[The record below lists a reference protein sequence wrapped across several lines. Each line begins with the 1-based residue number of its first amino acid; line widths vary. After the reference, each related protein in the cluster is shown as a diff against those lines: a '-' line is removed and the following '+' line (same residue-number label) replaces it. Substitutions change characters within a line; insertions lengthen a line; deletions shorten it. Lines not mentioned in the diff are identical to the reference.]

1 MRKRWGKS
9 SALDNA
15 RVEHI
20 IRDLR
25 HSTNRPSHSA
35 TTNTLNRAGKPE
47 IGPKLDIQ
55 LDYSVCTNL
64 SVSQD
69 LAYSESFL
77 PLTTKTAEQ
86 SKDLIDE
93 QILEFPKGWPFQDK
107 VLVWLAP
114 TFREDVRH
122 FHRNNG
128 PSIAGIFKEHQLE
141 HLDRDLAKQLS
152 ERLQN
157 LASDRRTD

>member
-1 MRKRWGKS
+1 MCKFKPKKKNSGPS
-9 SALDNA
+9 SIKHPHPNDEVLAL
-15 RVEHI
+15 R
-20 IRDLR
+20 
-25 HSTNRPSHSA
+25 
-35 TTNTLNRAGKPE
+35 RAERIE
-47 IGPKLDIQ
+47 IGLKLDIQ
-55 LDYSVCTNL
+55 LEYRVCSDL
-64 SVSQD
+64 SVSQER
-69 LAYSESFL
+69 AYSESYL
-77 PLTTKTAEQ
+77 PLTIETAEQ
-86 SKDLIDE
+86 SRTLIDQE
-93 QILEFPKGWPFQDK
+93 TSDFPKGWPFQDK

-157 LASDRRTD
+157 LS